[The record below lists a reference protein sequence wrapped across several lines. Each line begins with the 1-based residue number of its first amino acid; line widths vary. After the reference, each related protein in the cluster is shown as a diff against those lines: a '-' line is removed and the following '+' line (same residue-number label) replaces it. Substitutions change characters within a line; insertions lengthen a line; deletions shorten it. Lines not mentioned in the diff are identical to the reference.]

1 MNETVFDKEMK
12 NMLHRCADELHAPD
26 TMKTRVDFALR
37 SAQVKPRHRW
47 GKRIA
52 VLAAVAAIAVTGAFA
67 AGGLGSITSH
77 SWANQRMSLAQTQ
90 QHMEQAGVA
99 FTLPERI
106 GDFTFSYGYDAD
118 TLAESAAGEREQVK
132 EVNAEYEKDG
142 VTLNFSAHKV
152 YTVFSDEE
160 SSDPEPDEV
169 QEVNGVTLSFRDSHY
184 RFVPPDYEP
193 SDEEKKLERRGEL
206 TISYGSDEV
215 EDRQFQSVIW
225 EKDGMS
231 YILYGF
237 DTGLD
242 SEEMLSMAAELV
254 K

>member
-1 MNETVFDKEMK
+1 MNKTEFDEKMK
-12 NMLHRCADELHAPD
+12 NMLHECADDLHAPD

-77 SWANQRMSLAQTQ
+77 SWSDQRLSMEQTQ
-90 QHMEQAGVA
+90 QHMEDAGA
-99 FTLPERI
+99 ALTLPETI
-106 GDFTFSYGYDAD
+106 GDFTFSHGYDVAA
-118 TLAESAAGEREQVK
+118 TAKSATGKSEQVD

-142 VTLNFSAHKV
+142 VTLNFNAHKT

-160 SSDPEPDEV
+160 NSDPEPDEV

-215 EDRQFQSVIW
+215 EDRQFQSVSW
-225 EKDGMS
+225 QKDGMS
-231 YILYGF
+231 YSLYGF

-242 SEEMLSMAAELV
+242 AQTMLELASGLV
-254 K
+254 E

>member
-1 MNETVFDKEMK
+1 MNKTEFDEKMK
-12 NMLHRCADELHAPD
+12 NMLHECADDLHAPD

-52 VLAAVAAIAVTGAFA
+52 VLAAVAVIAVTGAFA
-67 AGGLGSITSH
+67 AGGFGSITSH

-90 QHMEQAGVA
+90 EHMDQAGVE
-99 FTLPERI
+99 FTLPESI
-106 GDFTFSYGYDAD
+106 GGFTFSHGYDAD

>member
-1 MNETVFDKEMK
+1 MNETAFDKEMK
-12 NMLHRCADELHAPD
+12 EMLHQCADELHAPD
-26 TMKTRVDFALR
+26 KLKTRVDFALKNGSSR
-37 SAQVKPRHRW
+37 PRRRW
-47 GKRIA
+47 GRRLVA
-52 VLAAVAAIAVTGAFA
+52 LAAVAAIAVTGAFA
-67 AGGLGSITSH
+67 AGAFGSIRS
-77 SWANQRMSLAQTQ
+77 SSRADQSLSMEQTQ

-118 TLAESAAGEREQVK
+118 TLAESATGEREQVK

-142 VTLNFSAHKV
+142 VTLNFNAHKT

-160 SSDPEPDEV
+160 NSDPEPDEV

-206 TISYGSDEV
+206 TISEGSDEV
-215 EDRQFQSVIW
+215 EDRQFQSVSW
-225 EKDGMS
+225 QKDGMS
-231 YILYGF
+231 YSLYGF

-242 SEEMLSMAAELV
+242 AQTMLELASGLV
-254 K
+254 E

>member
-1 MNETVFDKEMK
+1 M
-12 NMLHRCADELHAPD
+12 
-26 TMKTRVDFALR
+26 
-37 SAQVKPRHRW
+37 
-47 GKRIA
+47 
-52 VLAAVAAIAVTGAFA
+52 
-67 AGGLGSITSH
+67 SIE
-77 SWANQRMSLAQTQ
+77 QTQ
-90 QHMEQAGVA
+90 EHMEQAGVE
-99 FTLPERI
+99 FTLPESI
-106 GDFTFSYGYDAD
+106 GGFTFSHGYDAD

-206 TISYGSDEV
+206 TISEGSDEV
-215 EDRQFQSVIW
+215 EDRQFQSVSW
-225 EKDGMS
+225 QKDGMS
-231 YILYGF
+231 YSLYGF

-242 SEEMLSMAAELV
+242 AQTMLELASGLV
-254 K
+254 E

>member
-1 MNETVFDKEMK
+1 MNKTEFDEKMK
-12 NMLHRCADELHAPD
+12 NMLHECADDLHAPD

-67 AGGLGSITSH
+67 AGGFGSITSH

-90 QHMEQAGVA
+90 EHMEQAGVE

-106 GDFTFSYGYDAD
+106 GGFTFSHGYDAD

-142 VTLNFSAHKV
+142 VTLDFSAHTA
-152 YTVFSDEE
+152 YTVFDGED
-160 SSDPEPDEV
+160 DPYAPDAERD
-169 QEVNGVTLSFRDSHY
+169 VNGVTLAFRDTAY
-184 RFVPPDYEP
+184 LFVPPDYQP
-193 SDEEKKLERRGEL
+193 TDEEKQQERAGEL
-206 TISYGSDEV
+206 AISYGSDQV
-215 EDRQFQSVIW
+215 ENRQFQSVIW

>member
-26 TMKTRVDFALR
+26 KLKTRVDFALKNGSSR
-37 SAQVKPRHRW
+37 PRRRW
-47 GKRIA
+47 GRRLIA
-52 VLAAVAAIAVTGAFA
+52 LAAVAAITVTGAFA
-67 AGGLGSITSH
+67 AGAFGSITSH
-77 SWANQRMSLAQTQ
+77 SWSDQRLSMEQTQ

-142 VTLNFSAHKV
+142 VTLDFSAHTA
-152 YTVFSDEE
+152 YTVFDGED
-160 SSDPEPDEV
+160 DPYAPDAERD
-169 QEVNGVTLSFRDSHY
+169 VNGVTLAFRDTAY
-184 RFVPPDYEP
+184 LVVPPDYQP
-193 SDEEKKLERRGEL
+193 TDEEKQQERAGEL
-206 TISYGSDEV
+206 AISEGSDEV
-215 EDRQFQSVIW
+215 ENRQFQSVSW
-225 EKDGMS
+225 TQDGVEYS
-231 YILYGF
+231 LYGF

>member
-12 NMLHRCADELHAPD
+12 DMLHRCADELHAPD

-67 AGGLGSITSH
+67 AGGFGSITSH

-90 QHMEQAGVA
+90 QHMEDAGA
-99 FTLPERI
+99 ALTLPETI
-106 GDFTFSYGYDAD
+106 GDFTFSHGYDVAA
-118 TLAESAAGEREQVK
+118 TAKSAAGKSEQVD

-142 VTLNFSAHKV
+142 VTLDFSAHTA
-152 YTVFSDEE
+152 YTVFDGED
-160 SSDPEPDEV
+160 DPYAPDAERD
-169 QEVNGVTLSFRDSHY
+169 VNGVTLAFRDTAY
-184 RFVPPDYEP
+184 LFVPPDYQP
-193 SDEEKKLERRGEL
+193 TDEEKQQERAGEL
-206 TISYGSDEV
+206 AISYGSDQV
-215 EDRQFQSVIW
+215 ENTQFQSVSW
-225 EKDGMS
+225 TQDGVEYS
-231 YILYGF
+231 LSGF